1 MKKLTDLIS
10 PFELADFLQITTR
23 CEASKVLSQ
32 LKTKHIKLV
41 DASYLKLPTFGNRDA
56 MEEFRFLRIP
66 GAVFYDLDQH
76 SSHDSQFPHMLP
88 SKAEFSKS
96 LQAIFNDYD
105 PSRDHVV
112 IYDSVGIFSSPR
124 LWWTFKVFGIN
135 SVSVLNGGLPMWH
148 NLNMPVVVNDPV
160 STDPTNNNSP
170 TVKLDQF
177 HSDLVRSYEDVNEI
191 AASLERFPNSNRE
204 KDIPPQL
211 VDARPSGR
219 FCGREPEPRDIP
231 SGNIPGSINIPFM
244 DLLQIHSYQRRDLG
258 TTTPSPPDNATH
270 CPTKDYF
277 TYKKP
282 EDLND
287 IFNQKLDKSRSIV
300 TSCGSGISAAVLFLA
315 LHLTGVPLERLSLY
329 DGSWTEWKT
338 RNMSKS

>member
-10 PFELADFLQITTR
+10 PLELADFLQITTR
-23 CEASKVLSQ
+23 CEASKVVSQ

-41 DASYLKLPTFGNRDA
+41 DASYLKLPMFGKRDA

-66 GAVFYDLDQH
+66 GAVFYDLDQY
-76 SSHDSQFPHMLP
+76 SSNDSEFPHMLP

-96 LQAIFNDYD
+96 LQTIFNDYD

-191 AASLERFPNSNRE
+191 AAALERVPNSNKE
-204 KDIPPQL
+204 QDIPPQL

-258 TTTPSPPDNATH
+258 TTTPSPPENAT
-270 CPTKDYF
+270 KDYQYF

-282 EDLND
+282 EELND

-315 LHLTGVPLERLSLY
+315 LHLTGVPLQRLSLY

-338 RNMSKS
+338 RNMRKS